1 MIETLITIFLSI
13 CCLSFAVY
21 VLFVAICYLML
32 IIIKIKEFI
41 KEWRNKHGKIL

>member
-1 MIETLITIFLSI
+1 MIKTLTIIFLSI

-21 VLFVAICYLML
+21 VLFVAICCLML
-32 IIIKIKEFI
+32 LIIKIRELI